1 MSKSTATLINNT
13 TGTEH
18 AVPASGLIVGRSQRA
33 DIVLDNPS
41 CSRQQ
46 FRVMLQNEKVI
57 LEQLSQTTPTQVNGK
72 VIESTITL
80 DEGDTIDVSGS
91 LFHVRIEI
99 EKGTDTGATQTP
111 EAAVGRGRKKSPP
124 PPPRESPKV
133 AVKEPPAPSVAMQ
146 NTAIR
151 NDRTVVGGQ
160 VDASAPSDFDQAFE
174 LGGRMVIGRDSD
186 RVDIALPH
194 LSVSRTHAAITLK
207 GNKAELADLNSAN
220 GTFINGRRVVNPVMI
235 PGGTQIDIG
244 PFSLVF
250 DGTHLRTLSRVNNVE
265 LVCREL
271 SQVVTN
277 RTTGKPLTLLDQI
290 SLVIRPKE
298 FVCIIGPSGSG
309 KSTLLSAI
317 SGRVQGSGG
326 QVLVSGQDLYANF
339 ESLKQ
344 NLAVVPQKDVLHDRL
359 SVHDAWQFTAKL
371 RLPPDTSAP
380 EMDQVIDDML
390 ATVGLKERKGTQI
403 RHLSGGQIKRAS
415 LGNEILNKPSLL
427 FLDEVTSGLDEQTD
441 REMMHLFRQIADG
454 GKTVV
459 CITHN
464 LANVER
470 TCSLVVILTVG
481 GKLAFVGSPEEARSY
496 FGIERLGDVYD
507 RLAQKSTEEWR
518 NQFIESKLY
527 SRYIDS
533 RLPVTG
539 DNDSA
544 GAQSKRFIP
553 FKERMGLIRR
563 QLGILLKRNNAIQKA
578 DLRSL
583 LIMFGQS
590 VLVGILLIM
599 LFGNLTEVKEE
610 SWWDEPAEAEVGSLD
625 EPSTEGAIVRG
636 QGGGFYDDQTL
647 NNYNDEPFVD
657 PAAAPYADPA
667 AMPTQG
673 MEGIEGWPP
682 PKKRWDYSERLI
694 FLMVISCLWFGCNNS
709 AKEIVK
715 ERELY
720 TRERD
725 VNLRPVAYYL
735 SKMLYF
741 GMLSILQATLLF
753 GIVSAGCQLEGATF
767 AQWMILCA
775 LSITGVALGLFLSV
789 VSKTEDMAITLVP
802 LTLIPQ
808 IVLAGL
814 IAPLEGFAE
823 FLAKAF
829 VSAHWGFEAAGATL
843 PSDFEA
849 VSRSGSE
856 NWVGSFTMILVHFA
870 FFAAGAMV
878 LLIIQEKRGA
888 VSWKTITRK
897 ISRKSS
903 APASASA

>member
-1 MSKSTATLINNT
+1 MAKTTAILINDTSGIEHPVTAT
-13 TGTEH
+13 
-18 AVPASGLIVGRSQRA
+18 GLIVGRSQRA
-33 DIVLDNPS
+33 DVVLDNPS

-46 FRVMLQNEKVI
+46 FRVAFQNGKVI
-57 LEQLSQTTPTQVNGK
+57 LEQMSSTTTTRVNGAE
-72 VIESTITL
+72 VVSNTTL
-80 DEGDTIDVSGS
+80 ADGDVIDVSGS
-91 LFHVRIEI
+91 TFRVKIAAS
-99 EKGTDTGATQTP
+99 KDSDSAATQP
-111 EAAVGRGRKKSPP
+111 PQPASSRGRKQGQGSSGRSVKPP
-124 PPPRESPKV
+124 P
-133 AVKEPPAPSVAMQ
+133 AVPASS
-146 NTAIR
+146 AIR

-160 VDASAPSDFDQAFE
+160 ADIALPSDFDQAFE
-174 LGGRMVIGRDSD
+174 LSGRMVIGRDSE

-235 PGGTQIDIG
+235 PAGTQIDIG

-317 SGRVQGSGG
+317 SGRVQGSDG

-359 SVHDAWQFTAKL
+359 SVHDAWKFTAKL
-371 RLPPDTSAP
+371 RLPPDTSLR
-380 EMDQVIDDML
+380 EIDQVIDDML
-390 ATVGLKERKGTQI
+390 ATVGLTERKGTQI

-441 REMMHLFRQIADG
+441 REMMKLFRQIADG

-481 GKLAFVGSPEEARSY
+481 GKLAFVGSPEEARGY

-507 RLAQKSTEEWR
+507 RLAQKSPDEWR
-518 NQFIESKLY
+518 NQYIESQYY

-533 RLPVTG
+533 RLPASSDGEEQVARSRQT
-539 DNDSA
+539 
-544 GAQSKRFIP
+544 IP
-553 FKERMGLIRR
+553 FKDRLTMTRR

-583 LIMFGQS
+583 MIMFGQS
-590 VLVGILLIM
+590 ILVGVLLIM
-599 LFGNLTEVKEE
+599 LFGNLQQVQEE
-610 SWWDEPAEAEVGSLD
+610 SWWDDSEDNEVGQVA
-625 EPSTEGAIVRG
+625 EEEVIVRG
-636 QGGGFYDDQTL
+636 QDFYSDYQAG
-647 NNYNDEPFVD
+647 YE
-657 PAAAPYADPA
+657 
-667 AMPTQG
+667 QG
-673 MEGIEGWPP
+673 YRDGVGSLEDMEGFPP
-682 PKKRWDYSERLI
+682 PKKRWDYSERLL

-735 SKMLYF
+735 SKLLFF
-741 GMLSILQATLLF
+741 GMLSVLQATLLF
-753 GIVSAGCQLEGATF
+753 WIVAAGCQIEGEGF
-767 AQWMILCA
+767 VQWIILCS
-775 LSITGVALGLFLSV
+775 LSATGVALGLLLSV
-789 VSKTEDMAITLVP
+789 ISKTEDMAITLVP

-814 IAPLEGFAE
+814 IAPLEDLSE
-823 FLAKAF
+823 FLAK
-829 VSAHWGFEAAGATL
+829 VLVTAHWGFEAAGATL
-843 PSDFEA
+843 PAEFEA

-856 NWVGSFTMILVHFA
+856 SWGGSFAMILVHFVV
-870 FFAAGAMV
+870 FSGAAM
-878 LLIIQEKRGA
+878 LLLVIQEKRGA
-888 VSWKTITRK
+888 VTWKSLTRK
-897 ISRKSS
+897 ITRQ
-903 APASASA
+903 APATT

>member
-1 MSKSTATLINNT
+1 MSKSTVTLINDS

-18 AVPASGLIVGRSQRA
+18 PVPASGLIVGRSQRA

-46 FRVMLQNEKVI
+46 FRVMHQDSRTL
-57 LEQLSQTTPTQVNGK
+57 LEQMSQTTPTQVNG
-72 VIESTITL
+72 TL
-80 DEGDTIDVSGS
+80 VGATLVLQDGDEIDVSGS
-91 LFHVRIEI
+91 KFRVRITV
-99 EKGTDTGATQTP
+99 EKGTDTGATQPP
-111 EAAVGRGRKKSPP
+111 ESAGGRGRKKSPP
-124 PPPRESPKV
+124 PPPREAV
-133 AVKEPPAPSVAMQ
+133 AVKVPPSSPPAAMQ

-151 NDRTVVGGQ
+151 NDRTVIGRP
-160 VDASAPSDFDQAFE
+160 DAGAPSDFDQSFE
-174 LGGRMVIGRDSD
+174 LSGRMVIGRDSE

-220 GTFINGRRVVNPVMI
+220 GTFINGRKVVNPVMI
-235 PGGTQIDIG
+235 PAGTQIDIG

-250 DGTHLRTLSRVNNVE
+250 DGSHLRTLSRVNNVE

-290 SLVIRPKE
+290 SLVIRPQE

-359 SVHDAWQFTAKL
+359 SVHDAWHFTAKL
-371 RLPPDTSAP
+371 RLPPDTSSG
-380 EMDQVIDDML
+380 EIDQVIDDML

-441 REMMHLFRQIADG
+441 REMMRLFRQIADG

-507 RLAQKSTEEWR
+507 RLAQKTPEEWR
-518 NQFIESKLY
+518 NQFIESKHY

-533 RLPVTG
+533 RLPAGG
-539 DNDSA
+539 DADSS
-544 GAQSKRFIP
+544 GARPRQFLP

-578 DLRSL
+578 DVRSL

-590 VLVGILLIM
+590 VLVGVLLIM
-599 LFGNLTEVKEE
+599 LFGNLKEVKEE
-610 SWWDEPAEAEVGSLD
+610 SWWDEEEEADVGFLD
-625 EPSTEGAIVRG
+625 SSSTEGAIVRG
-636 QGGGFYDDQTL
+636 QDDSFYDDGTL
-647 NNYNDEPFVD
+647 NNYGDQPIGE
-657 PAAAPYADPA
+657 PYADPA
-667 AMPTQG
+667 AMQAQS
-673 MEGIEGWPP
+673 MEGVEGWPP

-725 VNLRPVAYYL
+725 VNLRPIAYYL
-735 SKMLYF
+735 SKLLYF

-753 GIVSAGCQLEGATF
+753 GIVSAGCQLEGNSF

-775 LSITGVALGLFLSV
+775 LSVTGVALGLFLSV

-814 IAPLEGFAE
+814 IAPLEGFAD
-823 FLAKAF
+823 FLAKGF
-829 VSAHWGFEAAGATL
+829 VTAHWGFEAAGATL
-843 PSDFEA
+843 PSDFDA
-849 VSRSGSE
+849 VSRSGTE
-856 NWVGSFTMILVHFA
+856 NWAGSFAMILVHFA
-870 FFAAGAMV
+870 FFAGAAMV

-897 ISRKSS
+897 MSRKSQS
-903 APASASA
+903 AMPATA